1 MHPKSCLS
9 CVNAIIDT
17 HNFGVK
23 GCKVN
28 APQIF
33 VEYEYMNE
41 EYPCPQ
47 YERDY
52 DENDLN

>member
-1 MHPKSCLS
+1 MHLKSCLS
-9 CVNAIIDT
+9 CVNAIMDK
-17 HNFGVK
+17 HNFSIQ

-33 VEYEYMNE
+33 VEYEYINE
-41 EYPCPQ
+41 EDPCSQ

-52 DENDLN
+52 DDKDLN